1 MQGNLFSI
9 KTTNR
14 GSENERESNI
24 HVTIGA
30 YDGTEVCELIG
41 IFVLSLLSKHI
52 KKMSTIWH
60 KTKTK

>member
-1 MQGNLFSI
+1 MGQ
-9 KTTNR
+9 KTR
-14 GSENERESNI
+14 ERESNI